1 MTFLQVHGL
10 DVRIEL
16 VPGQRV
22 TIGRSHS
29 NDVRV
34 MDKSISHNHAS
45 IEWTGDSAVLRDL
58 DSHNGTWIG
67 SEKVKEVV
75 LTPGAEFKLG
85 AVVLRVVD
93 PNAPAPPVQA
103 APPPPETAATPPSP
117 ADPVPAAVSP
127 AQPAAEPPAP
137 SPVGSSPGAPPPP
150 STLPARR
157 HRVLPLLVSTCVV
170 GAALGVAWWS
180 GRPIDSTPP
189 ADTDVATA
197 TDRTQPTP
205 GVPEAPAPSTE
216 ISPRAALDPFGS
228 PLPEKTSSPSAAP
241 VEPASP
247 AAPQPEAPLP
257 SPAVSGPSP
266 LAPLVGQ
273 AVVVA
278 LKSGSLL
285 EGTLLS
291 EDPSRIVLA
300 MDVDRAHLE
309 SPIAIEDVAKVNDV
323 VVQADLARIFSERY
337 ARLAEGVQPRI
348 GLMHWCAAHGLE
360 AERLKLAAEVV
371 ALRPEHEEAR
381 LVLGQRKVGDEWL
394 TEAQIAE
401 RGLVRYEGQWLT
413 PDERKR
419 RGLVEVD
426 GEWMTPEQKLTREGM
441 VKFGDR
447 WVTKEDAK
455 QLRRGYVSYLGV
467 WIPAPLAWRLMMKD
481 YYELAL
487 RSLRTAKPEDRDTA
501 LAGRV
506 AFHLRKVEEVL
517 GRRPSNVEASAE
529 EVRFRR
535 IADQAC
541 ALDDKAFETKAKTL
555 ASECEY
561 RPPQE
566 REDLRRMADPWRSTI
581 WVADVPE
588 LQGLVLLNALE
599 FEDHQVWHLL
609 RLSERFN
616 AIREE
621 THESALK
628 LDRVAKKNLERLREE
643 TAEGVNRGFD
653 VPPSVEGPAAAAE
666 HAVIA
671 LMDGFQKQLID
682 AEGQAWAVLSEDQ
695 KSAAGT

>member
-1 MTFLQVHGL
+1 MAFLQVQGS
-10 DVRIEL
+10 DERIEL
-16 VPGQRV
+16 VPGKRL

-29 NDVRV
+29 SDMRV
-34 MDKSISHNHAS
+34 DDKSVSSHHAA
-45 IEWTGDSAVLRDL
+45 IEWSGLGAILRDL

-67 SEKVKEVV
+67 PIKVKEIA
-75 LTPGAEFKLG
+75 LTPGTEVKLG
-85 AVVLRVVD
+85 SLVLRVVD
-93 PNAPAPPVQA
+93 PSAAPLAPSAVVPPTPAVAVAESTPMAPAPPAESAV
-103 APPPPETAATPPSP
+103 PPSP
-117 ADPVPAAVSP
+117 VVRRPRL
-127 AQPAAEPPAP
+127 
-137 SPVGSSPGAPPPP
+137 
-150 STLPARR
+150 LPW
-157 HRVLPLLVSTCVV
+157 LVSTCAV

-180 GRPIDSTPP
+180 GQPADSTIPT
-189 ADTDVATA
+189 DTEVATDNA
-197 TDRTQPTP
+197 APTP
-205 GVPEAPAPSTE
+205 SVAELPT
-216 ISPRAALDPFGS
+216 SPTKASPPVALDPFGR
-228 PLPEKTSSPSAAP
+228 PLPERPDRQAASPGPNHNPPAA
-241 VEPASP
+241 P
-247 AAPQPEAPLP
+247 AAPQPEAPSP
-257 SPAVSGPSP
+257 SSAVLGPSP

-273 AVVVA
+273 AVVVT
-278 LKSGSLL
+278 LKSGSTLD
-285 EGTLLS
+285 GTLLS

-300 MDVDRAHLE
+300 MDVDRAHIE
-309 SPIAIEDVAKVNDV
+309 SPIPIEDVAKVNDV

-337 ARLAEGVQPRI
+337 SRLASGVQPRI

-360 AERLKLAAEVV
+360 TERLKLAGEVV

-381 LVLGQRKVGDEWL
+381 LVLGQRKVGEEWL

-401 RGLVRYEGQWLT
+401 RGLVRYEGQWVT

-441 VKFGDR
+441 VKVGEK

-487 RSLRTAKPEDRDTA
+487 RSLRTAKPEDRDKA
-501 LAGRV
+501 LQGRV

-517 GRRPSNVEASAE
+517 GRKPSNIEASAE

-535 IADQAC
+535 IAEQAC
-541 ALDDKAFETKAKTL
+541 ALDDKAFEAKAKTL

-566 REDLRRMADPWRSTI
+566 REDLRRMADPWRSTVWI
-581 WVADVPE
+581 ADVPE

-599 FEDHQVWHLL
+599 FDDHQVWHLL
-609 RLSERFN
+609 RVSEKLN
-616 AIREE
+616 AVREE
-621 THESALK
+621 THKEALR
-628 LDRVAKKNLERLREE
+628 LDRVAKRNLERLREE

-653 VPPSVEGPAAAAE
+653 VPASIEGPAATAD
-666 HAVIA
+666 HAVTE
-671 LMDGFQKQLID
+671 LMDRFQKRLMD
-682 AEGQAWAVLSEDQ
+682 AEPEAYAVLTDDQ